1 MIRPFDWRDVG
12 LVRALSERG
21 LCLDSA
27 TRLTRGTQPLQS
39 ALLAYLM
46 PRAGT
51 PTLIWRDEG
60 HSAFGQLRHRAGDER
75 ARALFIAPGWSI
87 EPAGWLALV
96 DQLAVEAGGRGGHN
110 LLAEVDESSPEFEAL
125 RISGFAIYA
134 RQTIWRLNHD
144 LAPTAPALPL
154 RHASKE
160 DGPNTL
166 ALYNDIVPRLVQQVE
181 PTPEAGRGYVLERG
195 HDLVAHLAV
204 RRGPLGIWVDPVVH
218 PEAFDLAD
226 EIVSSALHFLTSA
239 NRAGRP
245 VYVNVR
251 RYQDWLQEPLRLAGF
266 EKVAS
271 QAVMVK
277 RLVVRVTEP
286 ALQSIPAIA
295 ARNTRPVAQ
304 VERLIH
310 IHPPNRAGLT
320 SGSDE
325 PSTIAG
331 L

>member
-27 TRLTRGTQPLQS
+27 TRLTRGTQPLQN
-39 ALLAYLM
+39 ALLGYLM
-46 PRAGT
+46 PNSGS
-51 PTLIWRDEG
+51 PTLIWKDEG
-60 HSAFGQLRHRAGDER
+60 HQAFGQLKHRAGEER

-87 EPAGWLALV
+87 EPSGWLALV
-96 DQLAVEAGGRGGHN
+96 DQLAVEAGSRGGHN

-134 RQTIWRLNHD
+134 RQSIWRLDHD

-154 RHASKE
+154 RHAAKE

-195 HDLVAHLAV
+195 NDLVAHLAV

-218 PEAFDLAD
+218 PEAYDLAD
-226 EIVSSALHFLTSA
+226 EIMSSALHFLTTS

-251 RYQDWLQEPLRLAGF
+251 RYQDWLQEPLRMSGF
-266 EKVAS
+266 VKVAS

-277 RLVVRVTEP
+277 RLVVRVAEP
-286 ALQSIPAIA
+286 ALKPIPAIVG
-295 ARNTRPVAQ
+295 RTTRPVAQ
-304 VERLIH
+304 LERMR
-310 IHPPNRAGLT
+310 PPAALG
-320 SGSDE
+320 DE
-325 PSTIAG
+325 RILAPVTQIDSTER
-331 L
+331 

>member
-27 TRLTRGTQPLQS
+27 TRLTRGTLPLQN

-46 PRAGT
+46 PRSGA
-51 PTLIWRDEG
+51 PTLIWKQDG
-60 HSAFGQLRHRAGDER
+60 HSAFGQLSHRPGEER
-75 ARALFIAPGWSI
+75 ARALFIAPGWAL
-87 EPAGWLALV
+87 EPSGWLALV

-134 RQTIWRLNHD
+134 RQTIWRLDHE

-154 RHASKE
+154 RHAVKE
-160 DGPNTL
+160 DGSATL

-251 RYQDWLQEPLRLAGF
+251 RYQDWLQGPLEHAGF
-266 EKVAS
+266 DKLTS

-277 RLVVRVTEP
+277 RLAVRVAEP
-286 ALQSIPAIA
+286 ALQPIPAIS
-295 ARNTRPVAQ
+295 ARTTRPVAQ
-304 VERLIH
+304 IERLIRVDAAARSAE
-310 IHPPNRAGLT
+310 PGDKTAPAG
-320 SGSDE
+320 
-325 PSTIAG
+325 
-331 L
+331 